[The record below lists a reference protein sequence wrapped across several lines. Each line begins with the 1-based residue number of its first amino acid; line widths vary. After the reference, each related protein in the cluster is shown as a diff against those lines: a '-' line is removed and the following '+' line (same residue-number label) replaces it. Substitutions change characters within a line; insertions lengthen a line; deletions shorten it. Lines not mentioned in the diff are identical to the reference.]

1 MRQNDYTA
9 DHAAVVVVNIDPTS
23 RRLMEQCLSMT
34 STVQSNGDLFSLT
47 EGLGSSHLFFIQRRI
62 GLSGLTGYTRFSNAV
77 DACLRMKKPSRTY
90 IVITPTLDES
100 TQAAIHRLAGHI
112 DRKPVVLCAEEDIA

>member
-1 MRQNDYTA
+1 MLQSLVMDGIFEGVGS
-9 DHAAVVVVNIDPTS
+9 VVSFLPLIVI
-23 RRLMEQCLSMT
+23 LFLFLSLLEDSGYIARVAFVM
-34 STVQSNGDLFSLT
+34 DKLL
-47 EGLGSSHLFFIQRRI
+47 RRI

-100 TQAAIHRLAGHI
+100 TQAAIRRLANHI
-112 DRKPVVLCAEEDIA
+112 DRKPVVLCAEEDAA